1 MKKLILLGLTV
12 IFFIACQNKAPER
25 YTTTSPEIDVVK
37 TLIKDYHDGNWE
49 SWMTHYA
56 DTAKIYHNTWKNDI
70 TPGDH
75 ATFLKDVIAN
85 LSSYHFDDGGV
96 GLIYEMVIDNEEN
109 TLVHFWGNWKGTL
122 AANNREIE
130 FPVHLAFM
138 FVDNKIVAEGG
149 FYNLAEIMEA
159 LNEIEA
165 AKMDDETE

>member
-12 IFFIACQNKAPER
+12 IFFIACQNKATER

-37 TLIKDYHDGNWE
+37 TLIKDYQDGNWE

-56 DTAKIYHNTWKNDI
+56 DTAKIYHNTWKNSV
-70 TPGDH
+70 TPGEN
-75 ATFLKDVIAN
+75 ATFLKDILAN
-85 LSSYHFDDGGV
+85 MSSYHFDDV
-96 GLIYEMVIDNEEN
+96 EDEIFYEMVIDNEEN
-109 TLVHFWGNWKGTL
+109 TIVHFWGNYKGTL

-130 FPVHLAFM
+130 FPVHLSLM
-138 FVDNKIVAEGG
+138 FVDNKIAVEWG